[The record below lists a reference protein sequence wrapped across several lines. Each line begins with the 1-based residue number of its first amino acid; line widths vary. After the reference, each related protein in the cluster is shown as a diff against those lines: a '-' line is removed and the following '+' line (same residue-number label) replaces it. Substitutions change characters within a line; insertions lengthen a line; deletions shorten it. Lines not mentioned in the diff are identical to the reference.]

1 MTPQWYRC
9 PSCGG
14 ALGPGAA
21 SCPACGA
28 RFAQP
33 TPGAQPWVPA
43 GPSQPPAGVPPYA
56 VPPYAAPAAGPA
68 AKTELGRIAGL
79 LALGGGLVAIASG
92 WLPWVTYPWATL
104 WSPTNS
110 TDLSTLH
117 CCYYLVAGGAIA
129 AVCGALLLL
138 RAGRGTRLPRLLGIG
153 AIAGGALVIAVEVS
167 AYSWINDFLNIAAG
181 DSVVPAM
188 GYGLYVGVAGG
199 LAGAIG
205 GLLALAGRR

>member
-1 MTPQWYRC
+1 M
-9 PSCGG
+9 
-14 ALGPGAA
+14 
-21 SCPACGA
+21 
-28 RFAQP
+28 QP
-33 TPGAQPWVPA
+33 KRHTLLIVV
-43 GPSQPPAGVPPYA
+43 S
-56 VPPYAAPAAGPA
+56 
-68 AKTELGRIAGL
+68 
-79 LALGGGLVAIASG
+79 LALLLSLFSNQANATAVRPALAADASAIAPGKPLRVTVRLAIASG

-167 AYSWINDFLNIAAG
+167 AYSWINDLLNIAAG